1 MFGTS
6 ADIIVNND
14 ATLYCFQFSNYDG
27 KEIEKTDS
35 VVLIV
40 LWKKSLNKISNGC
53 IAILI
58 CRFIK
63 HFFEL
68 YLFINWNKFEKDD
81 RQKRLGYKSFINIIT
96 GLTGIYIHID

>member
-6 ADIIVNND
+6 ANVIVNND

-40 LWKKSLNKISNGC
+40 LWKKSLRKISNGF

-68 YLFINWNKFEKDD
+68 YLFINWNKDD